1 MDIVQNIGKE
11 VKLTRSCNTLLFQN
25 ETIARNTD
33 YLGFSKSYNYHF
45 NIAPNKVL
53 VLGGGGVGRSVCFAL
68 GELKTK
74 KIFLLEKDIQKSRNL
89 VEQLRNKNINCN
101 AVTTMDLINIQ
112 STLDGVI
119 NCTPVGH
126 ESFLG
131 NPLPQIKT
139 MKNQWVY
146 DVIYTPA
153 KTEFLK
159 KAEINKSKLIF
170 GIDLFIF
177 QGIEA
182 FILLT
187 HQKKL
192 RNKVYAKI
200 EQIRAFYFKKL
211 IN

>member
-1 MDIVQNIGKE
+1 M
-11 VKLTRSCNTLLFQN
+11 FQN
-25 ETIARNTD
+25 KIIARNTD
-33 YLGFSKSYNYHF
+33 YLGFSKSYNFHF
-45 NIAPNKVL
+45 NTAPNKIL
-53 VLGGGGVGRSVCFAL
+53 VIGGGGVGRSVCFAL
-68 GELKTK
+68 AELKTK
-74 KIFLLEKDIQKSRNL
+74 KIFLLEKDIEKSKRL
-89 VEQLRNKNINCN
+89 VEQLRNKNINCIPLKT
-101 AVTTMDLINIQ
+101 VDLINIQ
-112 STLDGVI
+112 SSLDGVI

-139 MKNQWVY
+139 MENQWVY

-153 KTEFLK
+153 KTEFLT

-182 FILLT
+182 FILFA
-187 HQKKL
+187 HQNKL
-192 RNKVYAKI
+192 RKKVYAKI
-200 EQIRAFYFKKL
+200 ELIRSFYFKKL